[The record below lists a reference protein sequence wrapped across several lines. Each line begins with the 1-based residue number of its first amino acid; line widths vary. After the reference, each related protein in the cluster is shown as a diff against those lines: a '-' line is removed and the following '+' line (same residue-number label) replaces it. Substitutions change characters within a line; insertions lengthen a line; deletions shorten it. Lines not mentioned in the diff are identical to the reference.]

1 MDLDDEELYYTR
13 KQKGLIKEEECLHCG
28 KGKAAYCEE
37 CYQELI
43 AENAKMQEKI
53 KKCESTGSKLINKE
67 KVKEILENIEY
78 YFYRMNVLEEDIEY
92 IREIKKELLGE

>member
-43 AENAKMQEKI
+43 AENAKLQEKI
-53 KKCESTGSKLINKE
+53 REVE
-67 KVKEILENIEY
+67 
-78 YFYRMNVLEEDIEY
+78 
-92 IREIKKELLGE
+92 EIKQYYERKAEG